1 MNWAIEERARVM
13 TMIAAMVDFGR
24 VTDNLVNELNGFSII
39 RSARV
44 EV

>member
-13 TMIAAMVDFGR
+13 TMIEAIVAFGR
-24 VTDNLVNELNGFSII
+24 VTDNVVNVLNGFSII